1 MNRGHCK
8 SAHHSILCQLICH
21 QLNLTLKKLLGNA
34 MQNSTEQTGQK
45 LSSWIMYGCMEF
57 TTTVILIWFKGKM
70 WEAVMTAGSFHR
82 VLCPSGFFLN

>member
-8 SAHHSILCQLICH
+8 STHHSILCQLH
-21 QLNLTLKKLLGNA
+21 MSSAKFDFKKLLGNA
-34 MQNSTEQTGQK
+34 MQTSTEQTGQK

-70 WEAVMTAGSFHR
+70 WEAVMTGF
-82 VLCPSGFFLN
+82 PSPSTVPQWFLP